1 MKRGNGS
8 GVPERPTTTTLTIKS
23 TYVDLVGRVVLLAH
37 RKVDTVLLRPFLC
50 LSLVALTA
58 AAPAPEKASPFLGLW
73 ELDLS
78 RMPATYGPAPK
89 RVTYRFEAIGGAK
102 WRTVVDVT
110 APDDSVRHMV
120 VDHARDGSAAPGAAD
135 TSEADSAAFLSPT
148 PDTLVMSLA
157 KNRTL
162 GSVRVYQVAADGR
175 TMTETAASVNG
186 DGAPFVRMF
195 HYKRLR

>member
-1 MKRGNGS
+1 MLVRSLLVLFLATLNAASPGAERG
-8 GVPERPTTTTLTIKS
+8 
-23 TYVDLVGRVVLLAH
+23 
-37 RKVDTVLLRPFLC
+37 
-50 LSLVALTA
+50 
-58 AAPAPEKASPFLGLW
+58 SPFLGEW

-78 RMPATYGPAPK
+78 RMPSTYGPAPK
-89 RVTYRFEAIGGAK
+89 RVTYRFEALDRTK

-120 VDHARDGSAAPGAAD
+120 VDYTRDGSAAPGTAD

-162 GSVRVYQVAADGR
+162 GSVRVYRVAADGR
-175 TMTETAASVNG
+175 TMTETAGSVNG

>member
-1 MKRGNGS
+1 MLH
-8 GVPERPTTTTLTIKS
+8 RP
-23 TYVDLVGRVVLLAH
+23 LLA
-37 RKVDTVLLRPFLC
+37 LW
-50 LSLVALTA
+50 LVTLTA
-58 AAPAPEKASPFLGLW
+58 AAPVPERASPFLGTW
-73 ELDLS
+73 ALDLS
-78 RMPATYGPAPK
+78 RMPSTYGPAPK
-89 RVTYRFEAIGGAK
+89 RVTYRFEDIGGAK

-120 VDHARDGSAAPGAAD
+120 VNYTRDGSAAPGTAD
-135 TSEADSAAFLSPT
+135 TSEADSAAFLLPT

-162 GSVRVYQVAADGR
+162 GSVRVYRVAADGR